1 MEHDFFKMVSVAE
14 LYGLL
19 ETFERLETEL
29 APLAECHERFLAEE
43 LESGED
49 LPLADRSCMDGYAVR
64 AADVFGASESNPAL
78 LECIRHMRI
87 NERPDFALK
96 TGQCVGITTGGL
108 LPEGADAVV
117 MVEHTEVLT
126 ETVPG
131 DVELYKSVAPGDNVM
146 RTGEDART
154 GEVVLEKG
162 RRLRFQE
169 IGLLAALGI
178 LEAPVHRRPRAGIV
192 STGDELVPVEARPE
206 PGQVRDVNSST
217 LACLVRAVNAE
228 ARTYGLVRDNLED
241 LVEALRLALEE
252 NDLVLI
258 SGGSSLGMRDLTI
271 EAMEALDD
279 SKILAH
285 GVGLRP
291 GKPTILAR
299 IGGKPVLGLPGQVVS
314 AQVVMLLFGQ
324 PLLKHLAGGRK
335 VFDPERRT
343 ARTAVLAHNLPSQ
356 LGREDYVRVGLEY
369 RPGRVPL
376 AVPRSGKSGL
386 LKTLVEAEGVVRI
399 PADVEGLN
407 KETLVDV
414 WIL

>member
-19 ETFERLETEL
+19 ETFEPLEMEV
-29 APLAECHERFLAEE
+29 APLLECHERYLAEE
-43 LESGED
+43 VRAGEN

-64 AADVFGASESNPAL
+64 AADVFGATESNPAL
-78 LECIRHMRI
+78 LECIRQLRI
-87 NERPDFALK
+87 NARPDFSLK
-96 TGQCVGITTGGL
+96 TGQCVSITTGGL
-108 LPEGADAVV
+108 LPEGSDAVV

-126 ETVPG
+126 DTVPG
-131 DVELYKSVAPGDNVM
+131 DVEIFKSVAPGDNVM
-146 RTGEDART
+146 RTGEDARM

-169 IGLLAALGI
+169 VGLLAALGI
-178 LEAPVHRRPRAGIV
+178 LQAPVRRRPRAGII
-192 STGDELVPVEARPE
+192 STGDELVPVEANPV
-206 PGQVRDVNSST
+206 PGQVRDVNTST
-217 LACLVRAVNAE
+217 LQCLVRASNAE
-228 ARTYGLVRDNLED
+228 ARSYGLVRDKLVD
-241 LVEALRLALEE
+241 LVDSLQRALAE

-279 SKILAH
+279 AEILAH

-324 PLLKHLAGGRK
+324 PLLKHLAGGQN

-343 ARTAVLAHNLPSQ
+343 ARTAILAHNLPSQ
-356 LGREDYVRVGLEY
+356 LGREDYARVSLEY
-369 RPGRVPL
+369 RPGQLPL

-386 LKTLVEAEGVVRI
+386 LKTLIEAEGVLRI
-399 PADVEGLN
+399 PADVEGL
-407 KETLVDV
+407 KKDAQVDV
-414 WIL
+414 WVL